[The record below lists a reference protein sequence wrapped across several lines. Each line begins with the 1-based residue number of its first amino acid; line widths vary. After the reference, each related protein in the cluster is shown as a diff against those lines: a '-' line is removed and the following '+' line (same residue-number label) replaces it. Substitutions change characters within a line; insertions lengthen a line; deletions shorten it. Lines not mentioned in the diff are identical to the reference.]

1 MKQEEDGRGGWTNS
15 SSNVAFVCA
24 LRRGLKS
31 TEGEGNMGFRRI
43 GLLASLIAVL
53 LSAGC
58 SATSTSSQSR
68 PETTDQ
74 RYLRVAHQQS
84 SFKNSSDQTLL
95 DFGHSICGLFDAGN
109 DESRVT
115 IELLKNQTPNQ
126 TPDDL
131 GAVEADA
138 VVSFCSKYLY
148 QFQSVPTDSP
158 SPQVSTPESAA
169 SSPDVMASPADSLAP
184 GQSES
189 AAPPVGATA
198 MCNDGTYSYAAH
210 HQGACS
216 HHGGVA
222 IFYH

>member
-1 MKQEEDGRGGWTNS
+1 M
-15 SSNVAFVCA
+15 
-24 LRRGLKS
+24 GL
-31 TEGEGNMGFRRI
+31 RRI

-58 SATSTSSQSR
+58 SATSRSGQSK
-68 PETTDQ
+68 PETTEQ
-74 RYLRVAHQQS
+74 RFLRVAHQQS
-84 SFKNSSDQTLL
+84 SFKNSSDQSLL

-109 DESRVT
+109 DETRVT
-115 IELLKNQTPNQ
+115 LELLKNQTPNQ

-131 GAVEADA
+131 GAIEADA
-138 VVSFCSKYLY
+138 VVSFCPKYLD
-148 QFQSVPTDSP
+148 QFQSGSTDSP
-158 SPQVSTPESAA
+158 SPQVSAAGSAA
-169 SSPDVMASPADSLAP
+169 SSPDVTASPAASVAP
-184 GQSES
+184 RQSES
-189 AAPPVGATA
+189 APPLGATA